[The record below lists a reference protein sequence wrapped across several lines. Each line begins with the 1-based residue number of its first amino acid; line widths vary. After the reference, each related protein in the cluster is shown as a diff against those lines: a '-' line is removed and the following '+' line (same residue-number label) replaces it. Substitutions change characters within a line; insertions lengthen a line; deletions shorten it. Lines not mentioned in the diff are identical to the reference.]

1 MDMVNMNRYSEA
13 FKETVVKEYEAG
25 ESIEQ
30 LRQRYG
36 SAEGQTQYGD

>member
-25 ESIEQ
+25 ESIGQ
-30 LRQRYG
+30 LRQRHG
-36 SAEGQTQYGD
+36 VGGGANSIW